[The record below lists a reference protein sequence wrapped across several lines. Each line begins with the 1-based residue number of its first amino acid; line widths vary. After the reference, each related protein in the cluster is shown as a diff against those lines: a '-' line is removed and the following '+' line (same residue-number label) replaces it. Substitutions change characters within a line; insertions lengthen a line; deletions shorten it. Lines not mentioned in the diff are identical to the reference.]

1 MNEALFFIEI
11 ILTFGCVVAAKK
23 IFGKAGLIAWIAI
36 AMILANLTVVKT
48 IDLFGIEATLGN
60 IMFASTFLA
69 GDMLNE
75 NYGRQAAHKG
85 ILIGLAGVLV
95 FMVCTQISL
104 LYTPST
110 SDISQEAMV
119 LLFTLNLR
127 TSIASVA
134 MCVLANW
141 LNVSLYAKTREL
153 TNGKYL
159 WLRNNVTTITCNCIE
174 NFLFVLLAF
183 GGIYSMEQIL
193 AIALSTCAIEIFLA
207 LCDTPFLYLSRGES
221 KLLSKVTASH

>member
-85 ILIGLAGVLV
+85 ILVGLAGVLV

-141 LNVSLYAKTREL
+141 LNVSLYAKIREL

-221 KLLSKVTASH
+221 KLLSKVTALH